1 MAGCDAN
8 ALFKSE
14 LKELGV
20 SGVRDLPLEKI
31 LELAHRYAIWIP
43 EATVSEAPWLAPYA
57 LRKIRNRTE
66 PHAPGAVRD
75 LWGTPTPDG
84 YFTDDNSLVKP
95 VVLRRAL
102 TMADSPY
109 GNSPVTRGL
118 ICCHIWAGTTTDP
131 LLFSFIPNLVW
142 LPSDLAGLTDAHGS
156 GTPHPLHDFLKVVS
170 RERFGSTIL
179 KADASRVDRAWSSLP
194 APNKPIAQLD
204 FGPYNELAD
213 PSSLTKLLVGRVRKL
228 VTFLDGTLSSGPM
241 PKRFSKRYHAGVGPG
256 IDATVWPIQNFVG
269 IETRAELAL
278 EMRSCVGSLEI

>member
-8 ALFKSE
+8 ALFKAE

-20 SGVRDLPLEKI
+20 TGVRDLPVEKI

-43 EATVSEAPWLAPYA
+43 AATFAEAPWIAPYA

-75 LWGTPTPDG
+75 LWGTPTSDG

-102 TMADSPY
+102 TIADSPY

-142 LPSDLAGLTDAHGS
+142 LPSDVAGLTDAHGA

-170 RERFGSTIL
+170 RERFGSTISN
-179 KADASRVDRAWSSLP
+179 ADTSRVNRAWSSLP
-194 APNKPIAQLD
+194 TPGGPVPK
-204 FGPYNELAD
+204 FVSSPYNELAD
-213 PSSLTKLLVGRVRKL
+213 PTSLTKLLVDRVRRL
-228 VTFLDGTLSSGPM
+228 VTFLDGTLSTGPM
-241 PKRFSKRYHAGVGPG
+241 PNRFSKRYHAGVGPG
-256 IDATVWPIQNFVG
+256 IDTTVWPIQNFVG
-269 IETRAELAL
+269 ASTRADLAL
-278 EMRSCVGSLEI
+278 EMRSCVSSLDE